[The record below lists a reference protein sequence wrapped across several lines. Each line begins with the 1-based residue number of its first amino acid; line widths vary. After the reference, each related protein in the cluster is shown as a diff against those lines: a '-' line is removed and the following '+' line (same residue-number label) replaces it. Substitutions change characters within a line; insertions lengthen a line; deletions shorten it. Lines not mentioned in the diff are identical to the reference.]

1 MRSLYHL
8 HLCPFS
14 RKVRVVLGEKKIEH
28 RLVLERTS
36 DRRPEFL
43 ELNPAGEVPVLVE
56 PDGAALAESS
66 AIVEYLNEIAP
77 EPNLLGTLPLERAEV
92 RRVTAW
98 FDLTFYVDVT
108 RNLVFEKLLKRHLGY
123 GEPDSRAIRA
133 GYANVHA
140 HLEYIAWLTERR
152 TWLAGDSF
160 SLADIAAGA
169 HLSTVDYLGDVP
181 WDDHPAA
188 KDWYARV
195 KSRPSF
201 RPLLQDSLP
210 GAPPPRHYADLDF

>member
-1 MRSLYHL
+1 MRTLYHL

-14 RKVRVVLGEKKIEH
+14 RKVRVVLGEKKIDH
-28 RLVLERTS
+28 QLVLERVS

-43 ELNPAGEVPVLVE
+43 ELNPGAEVPVLVE
-56 PDGAALAESS
+56 PDGTALAESN
-66 AIVEYLNEIAP
+66 AIVEYLNELAP
-77 EPNLLGTLPLERAEV
+77 EPNLLGGTPLERAEV
-92 RRVTAW
+92 RRLTAW
-98 FDLTFYVDVT
+98 FDLKFHQDVT

-133 GYANVHA
+133 GYTNVHA
-140 HLEYIAWLTERR
+140 HLDYITWLTERR

-181 WDDHPAA
+181 WEDHLGA

-201 RPLLQDSLP
+201 RPLLQDTVP
-210 GAPPPRHYADLDF
+210 GAPPPRHYSDLDF